1 MLNDHD
7 SPLLNKISVSMPQEK
22 VLEWEEPNE
31 IIHLPLAKIP
41 TVTKER
47 ISENSSENSEMN
59 DSVKIE
65 SLPQLSKRKRPKKH
79 SKKSQPS
86 KIKRKV
92 KMLRK
97 NEEYSQNKHEKFIG
111 APS

>member
-47 ISENSSENSEMN
+47 ISENLEMN

-111 APS
+111 GPS